1 MASPEGVT
9 PIYNN
14 VIISV
19 YGGPGSS
26 GFGIRSVGGVAGTAG
41 FGQQWAVGSV
51 YKIGSNVYKFIVGDK
66 VGFKTD
72 AFFATDTS
80 DDTFAVVP
88 EENIMITYTTPP

>member
-9 PIYNN
+9 PVYNN
-14 VIISV
+14 VVISV

-26 GFGIRSVGGVAGTAG
+26 GFGIRSVGGNSTNGV
-41 FGQQWAVGSV
+41 QWAVGSV
-51 YKIGSNVYKFIVGDK
+51 YKIGSNVYRFIVGDK
-66 VGFKTD
+66 VGFKTE

-88 EENIMITYTTPP
+88 QDNIFITYTPPS